1 MYIYNI
7 MELYNKAIELAKE
20 YHAGQLDKAG
30 KDYFEN
36 HIKVVSDMVLYHEN
50 NLYAATVALLHDIL
64 EDTHISE
71 DHLRQIFPKY
81 IVDAVCVLTK
91 QKHEP
96 YWIYIERVKKNKLAK
111 IVKKYDLANNMDM
124 SRLDIISDKDL
135 EREIKYAKAY
145 AQLMKI

>member
-1 MYIYNI
+1 MNKID
-7 MELYNKAIELAKE
+7 LYNKAYNLAKQ
-20 YHAGQLDKAG
+20 YHAGQTDKSG
-30 KDYFEN
+30 KDYFLN

-50 NLYAATVALLHDIL
+50 NLYAATIALLHDIL
-64 EDTHISE
+64 EDTSISE

-96 YWIYIERVKKNKLAK
+96 YWIYIEKVKKNKLAR

-145 AQLMKI
+145 AQLMKL

>member
-20 YHAGQLDKAG
+20 YHAEQLDKAG
-30 KDYFEN
+30 KNYFEN

-64 EDTHISE
+64 EDTRISE

-81 IVDAVCVLTK
+81 IVDAVCALTK

-96 YWIYIERVKKNKLAK
+96 YMMYIERVKKNKLAR